1 MDIAE
6 RGRLLA
12 SMTCGECQPRLR
24 CHLVVAVMRVFNS
37 AIMYCS
43 MYLLSGAYFPP
54 FKSALRFMLQHILSS
69 VQHFL
74 SKCFAL
80 SSLLHIFQGCLNG
93 QDNSCLACRGQ
104 KKMQTQDGRDQL
116 RVHDNVSRGTGSQR
130 RTRQPLVDMMNGSQG
145 KKKKSARMC
154 RSAMTTRG

>member
-1 MDIAE
+1 
-6 RGRLLA
+6 
-12 SMTCGECQPRLR
+12 
-24 CHLVVAVMRVFNS
+24 
-37 AIMYCS
+37 MYCS

-104 KKMQTQDGRDQL
+104 KKKCRRRMGETSCVCMTTLVVALGRSAARGNLSLTWWTEVKERKKRVRGCVEVQWL
-116 RVHDNVSRGTGSQR
+116 REGDLQ
-130 RTRQPLVDMMNGSQG
+130 RTRMIFGFPYLLFTV
-145 KKKKSARMC
+145 
-154 RSAMTTRG
+154 TWIF